1 VENNT
6 AEDNTAE
13 TGTARWDAAEW
24 DGARGQG
31 RPQPHRASAEGGH
44 AGGTVSDARPLR
56 DSADDQYDRW
66 LPVLPDLDQ
75 DMEGAVTRMYLLT
88 RHLGRVKE
96 RTLARFDLQRHEYE
110 TLHALAGRGGEA
122 TPSELAADLKMA
134 PASVTGRL
142 EGLEQRGYLVRT
154 PSTADRRRVDVVLTD
169 AGRAAWH
176 AAIDVVG
183 DEERHLLAALD
194 PAERKTLADLLR
206 RITARVE
213 RGEDRVDPDEHP

>member
-1 VENNT
+1 MKTSPVKSS
-6 AEDNTAE
+6 AVKSSS
-13 TGTARWDAAEW
+13 ARQDHAATDALRA
-24 DGARGQG
+24 DDAVPD
-31 RPQPHRASAEGGH
+31 PQA
-44 AGGTVSDARPLR
+44 LR
-56 DSADDQYDRW
+56 DSADDQYERW
-66 LPVLPDLDQ
+66 LPVLPDLDE
-75 DMEGAVTRMYLLT
+75 DMEGAVTRMYVLT

-96 RTLARFDLQRHEYE
+96 KALARFGLQRHEYE
-110 TLHALAGRGGEA
+110 TLHALAGRGGGA

-183 DEERHLLAALD
+183 DEERRLLSALD
-194 PAERKTLADLLR
+194 PAERATLAALLR
-206 RITARVE
+206 RITVRVE
-213 RGEDRVDPDEHP
+213 RGEARPAPGEHP

>member
-1 VENNT
+1 MET
-6 AEDNTAE
+6 NTAE
-13 TGTARWDAAEW
+13 TNTAENRAAENRAVGKPGVES
-24 DGARGQG
+24 DGADVGPR
-31 RPQPHRASAEGGH
+31 
-44 AGGTVSDARPLR
+44 VLR

-66 LPVLPDLDQ
+66 LPVLPGLDR

-96 RTLARFDLQRHEYE
+96 RALARFDLQRHEYE
-110 TLHALAGRGGEA
+110 TLHALAGRGGGA

-142 EGLEQRGYLVRT
+142 EGLEHRGYLVRT

-213 RGEDRVDPDEHP
+213 RGADRANPTSTRDAP